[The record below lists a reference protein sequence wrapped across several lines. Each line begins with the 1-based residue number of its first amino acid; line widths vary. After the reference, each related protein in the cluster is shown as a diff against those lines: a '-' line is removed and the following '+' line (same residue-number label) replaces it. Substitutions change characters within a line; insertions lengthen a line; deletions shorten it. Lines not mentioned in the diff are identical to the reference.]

1 MSPEQADP
9 NVRDIDTRTD
19 VYSLGVVLY
28 VLLAGLQPFDTKQ
41 RQKQSLDELL
51 RKLREEE
58 PPRPSTKVGSDP
70 GYVRRE
76 RPKRGHRAQATGEAC
91 CAAIST
97 GSR

>member
-1 MSPEQADP
+1 MQ
-9 NVRDIDTRTD
+9 DIDTRTD

-28 VLLAGLQPFDTKQ
+28 VLLAGSQPFETKQ
-41 RQKQSLDELL
+41 RQKPPLDELL

-58 PPRPSTKVGSDP
+58 PPRPSTKVGS
-70 GYVRRE
+70 GSRYGVRE
-76 RPKRGHRAQATGEAC
+76 RPKRAAPSPGNWRTC